1 MESQLKK
8 FSKKIIVT
16 GGCGY
21 IGSKLVP
28 YLINKGYVV
37 KVIDKMDFGNNLKK
51 LKNLTVVR
59 KDLFDCNVSDFQG
72 YSAVIHLA
80 ALSNDPLCNFKPS
93 DNFIQNLA
101 CVSLVGFI
109 SKKAGVKKFIQAGS
123 CSVYGKNLNNCSDEN
138 IKPHSDFP
146 YGISKLQ
153 AEKCLKSMVDDNF
166 NVTILRQA
174 TVFGWAPRMRTDLVV
189 NTMTKC
195 AILDNVINVDN
206 PDACRPLIHIDDLC
220 KVYSKVLSTNSPFI
234 MNVSVEN
241 YKIIDIAE
249 QVKQKIIEYL
259 PDVEI
264 NVKNVNEPRSYFV
277 DNTLMKKTVGTWN
290 YKTIEFCIDE
300 LIAHIPVSD
309 INEWSNPDYIN
320 LEMYKKSY
328 LNFTKVGSQYDN

>member
-1 MESQLKK
+1 MVESQLKK
-8 FSKKIIVT
+8 FNKKIIIT
-16 GGCGY
+16 GGSGY

-28 YLINKGYVV
+28 YLVNKGFVV

-51 LKNLTVVR
+51 LKNLSVVQS
-59 KDLFDCNVSDFQG
+59 DLFNCDVSDFQG
-72 YSAVIHLA
+72 YSSVIHLA

-101 CVSLVGFI
+101 AVSHVAFLAK
-109 SKKAGVKKFIQAGS
+109 SAGVKKFIQAGS
-123 CSVYGKNLNNCSDEN
+123 CSVYGKNLNNCSDET
-138 IKPHSDFP
+138 IKPHSEFP

-153 AEKCLKSMVDDNF
+153 AEKSLKLLQDDNF
-166 NVTILRQA
+166 KVTILRQA
-174 TVFGWAPRMRTDLVV
+174 TVYGWAPRMRTDLVV

-195 AILDNVINVDN
+195 AVIDKVINVDN

-220 KVYSKVLSTNSPFI
+220 KVYSKVLVTNSPFI

-249 QVKQKIIEYL
+249 QVRQKIIEYL

-264 NVKNVNEPRSYFV
+264 NIKNIDEPRSYFV
-277 DNTLMKKTVGTWN
+277 DNSLMKKTVGTWN

-309 INEWSNPDYIN
+309 IDEWSNPDYIN
-320 LEMYKKSY
+320 LEMYRKNY
-328 LNFTKVGSQYDN
+328 DTLYKVGGSL